1 MVKHLIIVCRTQGR
15 FLTGG
20 MLTDREIHRYSRQIA
35 FIGEEGQERLKA
47 AHVVLAGAGGL
58 GCPAAIYLAVAGVGR
73 LTIIDSDQVEMTNL
87 NRQILHWEQDIGR
100 NKTVSAREKLVAMN
114 PDLII
119 EDVCE
124 VITGQNASTLIGRA
138 GLIIDAL
145 DNFPARYALNLAA
158 LERGIPCIHGA
169 VSGYDGHITTVIPG
183 ETACLQCIFPD
194 PPGGLEFPIMGTTA
208 GIIGLMQAQE
218 AIKFLTGGGT
228 LLKNRLLIW
237 DGRDSSVSFL
247 DLERDPEC
255 RACGGRTQGAGGKR
269 GES

>member
-1 MVKHLIIVCRTQGR
+1 
-15 FLTGG
+15 

-58 GCPAAIYLAVAGVGR
+58 GCPAATYLAVAGIGR
-73 LTIIDSDQVEMTNL
+73 LTIIDSDKVEMTNL

-100 NKTVSAREKLVAMN
+100 NKTVSAREKLEGMN

-119 EDVCE
+119 DDVCE
-124 VITGQNASTLIGRA
+124 VITGQNASELIGRA
-138 GLIIDAL
+138 ALIIDAL
-145 DNFPARYALNLAA
+145 DNFSARYALNLAA
-158 LERGIPCIHGA
+158 LEHGIPCIHGA

-194 PPGGLEFPIMGTTA
+194 PPGGSEFPIMGTTA
-208 GIIGLMQAQE
+208 GIIGLMQAHE
-218 AIKFLTGGGT
+218 AIKFLTGRGT

-237 DGRDSSVSFL
+237 DGRDSSVTFL
-247 DLERDPEC
+247 DLERDPVC
-255 RACGGRTQGAGGKR
+255 RACGECTQVGGSER
-269 GES
+269 GEP